1 MRILS
6 GGKWRE
12 GFLDYHRNKKEYR
25 IQVLAWK
32 NLERLENVYHTRP
45 KSLRLLLNYLP
56 VVGLE
61 GLITKTWSRLREERR
76 NEKYVA
82 CGVGK
87 IIEGAE
93 NGSFSER
100 EIVGFV
106 APWHPALVERVVL
119 PEMLIFKLN
128 GSDLPEMSQGTIL
141 YSPPEQNKPFGSA
154 QGKPQDTWWK
164 NVRSWSVYSGIK
176 ITDETRKKLA
186 AGALGE
192 IKNNDWAKA
201 KRIDSRN
208 PSPVSEIKEQISP
221 STRSARSGRAPSVQ
235 LGTRKTGVL
244 YGYGNYAKIN
254 IIPYA
259 GQFVDI
265 KTVHEID
272 PTQIFLERRVQ
283 KWDSSPFPKKDERYD
298 VYFVASYNHTHVP
311 ITLHALNQGAYVLVE
326 KPVVMDHDELDELEK
341 ALRKAGRK
349 LFIGFHKRYGLFNE
363 LALKDLGVKY
373 GEPISY
379 HSIGYVL
386 IQPELFWYN
395 WPVSRS
401 TFLSN
406 GCHQVDHF
414 LHLNNWSKPVDSDIK
429 LLQDDAVEVW
439 IELENGASFTTTFS
453 EKGVYRVGPRDHVEL
468 KVHGRN
474 VRITDAIKYQSEDN
488 HRIIRRKRI
497 FKTNSYKDMYQT
509 IGRKIAIN
517 EPGDSIESVLISS
530 KIMLDLEEKLQK
542 MKKWRNRYEAAKE
555 EFGRYFF

>member
-1 MRILS
+1 MDR
-6 GGKWRE
+6 
-12 GFLDYHRNKKEYR
+12 
-25 IQVLAWK
+25 
-32 NLERLENVYHTRP
+32 
-45 KSLRLLLNYLP
+45 
-56 VVGLE
+56 
-61 GLITKTWSRLREERR
+61 
-76 NEKYVA
+76 
-82 CGVGK
+82 
-87 IIEGAE
+87 
-93 NGSFSER
+93 
-100 EIVGFV
+100 
-106 APWHPALVERVVL
+106 
-119 PEMLIFKLN
+119 
-128 GSDLPEMSQGTIL
+128 
-141 YSPPEQNKPFGSA
+141 
-154 QGKPQDTWWK
+154 
-164 NVRSWSVYSGIK
+164 
-176 ITDETRKKLA
+176 
-186 AGALGE
+186 
-192 IKNNDWAKA
+192 
-201 KRIDSRN
+201 
-208 PSPVSEIKEQISP
+208 
-221 STRSARSGRAPSVQ
+221 
-235 LGTRKTGVL
+235 
-244 YGYGNYAKIN
+244 
-254 IIPYA
+254 
-259 GQFVDI
+259 
-265 KTVHEID
+265 
-272 PTQIFLERRVQ
+272 
-283 KWDSSPFPKKDERYD
+283 WDSSPLPKPDEKAD

-311 ITLHALNQGAYVLVE
+311 ITLHALEQGAYVVVE
-326 KPVVMDHDELDELEK
+326 KPVAGDYEELAALEK
-341 ALRKAGRK
+341 SLQKAGRR
-349 LFIGFHKRYGLFNE
+349 LFIGFHKRYGMFNE
-363 LALKDLGVKY
+363 FAHKDLGVAP

-379 HSIGYVL
+379 HSIVYEL